1 MTPADRKAA
10 AEMME
15 EVSEV
20 DALADDD
27 EPTSEELIVMLK
39 QAIREV
45 NEGKTRPA
53 REAMRELRETM
64 AADDN
69 ASKLR

>member
-53 REAMRELRETM
+53 REAMRELREMM

>member
-15 EVSEV
+15 EVSEI

-27 EPTSEELIVMLK
+27 EPTSEEQIVMLK
-39 QAIREV
+39 QARREV

-53 REAMRELRETM
+53 REAMRELRVMM

-69 ASKLR
+69 ASKLP